1 VYCVPRT
8 KDRARVLASRVAG
21 WRCGGGQPAVGTARV
36 ADTNMEQRRSATTL
50 VNNKKKQQTS
60 RSDGQQSADVSPHP
74 PEKIAVL
81 VVTDA

>member
-1 VYCVPRT
+1 
-8 KDRARVLASRVAG
+8 
-21 WRCGGGQPAVGTARV
+21 
-36 ADTNMEQRRSATTL
+36 MEQRRSATTL